1 MATLNI
7 ERTQVHIMI
16 FFFIYF
22 FCPYALFCLNCCPIT
37 FLSL

>member
-16 FFFIYF
+16 S
-22 FCPYALFCLNCCPIT
+22 
-37 FLSL
+37 FLCNFSVSTLYVV